1 MGKREVL
8 SNKSKNVIESF
19 KFALAG
25 IWTTIKNERNIRIHF
40 SVMILV
46 IIFGIVFNLELIEW
60 AICVVLFVVVLA
72 GEMLNTA
79 IENVVDLAS
88 PEINEK
94 AKIAKDVAA
103 GAELILAI
111 GSAIVGLII
120 FIPKIF

>member
-1 MGKREVL
+1 MDNKHGSSK
-8 SNKSKNVIESF
+8 KSKNVIESF
-19 KFALAG
+19 KYAFTG
-25 IWTTIKNERNIRIHF
+25 ILTTIKNERNIRIHF
-40 SVMILV
+40 SVMLLV
-46 IIFGIVFNLELIEW
+46 IIFGIIFNLELIEW
-60 AICVVLFVVVLA
+60 TICVVLFVVVLA
-72 GEMLNTA
+72 GEMINTA

-111 GSAIVGLII
+111 GSAIVGLLI